1 MSNDKLDWNADLIN
15 SIFDLD
21 TSNHILNIPILNPH
35 REDKCIWNWN
45 PSGSY
50 TVRSAYKG
58 YLQHSLCLGHLC
70 TPGPWETIW
79 NLCISHKI
87 KHFIWRLMRDILPT
101 RPNLQKKGIS
111 CPSTCFRCDI
121 DIENTWHTFFS
132 CPSAKLCW
140 QGSKFHYRIM
150 KLINSSDG
158 VFNLI
163 SHILQCW
170 APQDV
175 TEFSMI
181 LWSMWH
187 SRNAL
192 HWNNTPW
199 NQNEIIL
206 RASSMLHDWATAN
219 RAIPAQHSK
228 PPPRQRWSPP
238 SHGKSFAFLHAI
250 NWTHNQNLENIIFE
264 KDCKRIP
271 PYFSNHHS
279 ADTSEFGCLLDQ
291 CKPFMANPPNSH
303 VSFSPRSAN
312 IVAHKL
318 AKAAID
324 SANHSDFFHILNCI
338 FYDILNDMN

>member
-1 MSNDKLDWNADLIN
+1 
-15 SIFDLD
+15 
-21 TSNHILNIPILNPH
+21 
-35 REDKCIWNWN
+35 
-45 PSGSY
+45 
-50 TVRSAYKG
+50 
-58 YLQHSLCLGHLC
+58 
-70 TPGPWETIW
+70 
-79 NLCISHKI
+79 
-87 KHFIWRLMRDILPT
+87 MRDILPT

-140 QGSKFHYRIM
+140 QGSKFHSRIM

-175 TEFSMI
+175 AEFSLI

-219 RAIPAQHSK
+219 RATSAQHSK
-228 PPPRQRWSPP
+228 PPPKQRWSPP
-238 SHGKSFAFLHAI
+238 SQGSLKCNIATYSFPMEGLTGIGICIRDHQGAFIRARITTIKGSMEPHVGKAFAFLHAI

-264 KDCKRIP
+264 TDCKRIP
-271 PYFSNHHS
+271 PYFSNHLS

-291 CKPFMANPPNSH
+291 CKPFMAKPSNSH

-324 SANHSDFFHILNCI
+324 SANLNDFFHIPNCI
-338 FYDILNDMN
+338 LYDILNDMN